1 VPRGAELG
9 LLFGSANRDPE
20 VFGDADALDVGRD
33 PNPHVSFGAGVHF
46 CLGAP
51 LARIELQTSF
61 GTVLRRMPRLELL
74 EEPTWRP
81 GYVIR
86 GLEALRVRA

>member
-1 VPRGAELG
+1 
-9 LLFGSANRDPE
+9 
-20 VFGDADALDVGRD
+20 
-33 PNPHVSFGAGVHF
+33 VHF

-61 GTVLRRMPRLELL
+61 GTVLRRMPGLELV
-74 EEPTWRP
+74 EAPTWRP